1 MENEILFYKKNGEL
15 KDREILDNDNLQH
28 INGMMTRCK
37 MQNGTIEIGFSDTF
51 RDDNGN
57 YDCVQTKNYIFLRKW
72 ANLDEEKHQLIG
84 SVENK
89 YNQIF
94 KKIMVKDIIQIE
106 AILYSNPRWGGMLTN
121 EFILEKSKEK

>member
-1 MENEILFYKKNGEL
+1 MEKEILFYKKNGEL
-15 KDREILDNDNLQH
+15 KDREILNNDNLQH

-57 YDCVQTKNYIFLRKW
+57 YDFGQTKNYIFLWKW

-84 SVENK
+84 SVEDK

-121 EFILEKSKEK
+121 EFILEKSKQK